1 MSCQR
6 VKSGTYELTLPSRT
20 PFLKSLGQI
29 LSRNQDLWQIKRAH
43 KSLFSSGALMKVQK
57 LFKPYTELRMWD
69 HHCSNKR
76 YGRFY
81 LTQSTIWCSF
91 WVQSLFT
98 KSSTLQFSIQTWSSL
113 CLFWLCR
120 LESYLKIKILYFTWL
135 NKKKKG
141 SKSLF
146 GSKKPFV
153 CCILFLFAAVAK
165 ICSEISAMYKNV
177 TQLYIFIQFWFA
189 TFVV

>member
-1 MSCQR
+1 M
-6 VKSGTYELTLPSRT
+6 KA
-20 PFLKSLGQI
+20 F
-29 LSRNQDLWQIKRAH
+29 
-43 KSLFSSGALMKVQK
+43 FSSGALMKVQK

-113 CLFWLCR
+113 CFFWLCR

-135 NKKKKG
+135 NKKKKAQNHYSAQG
-141 SKSLF
+141 NLLF
-146 GSKKPFV
+146 V
-153 CCILFLFAAVAK
+153 AFLFAAVAK

-177 TQLYIFIQFWFA
+177 TQLYIFIRFWFT

>member
-43 KSLFSSGALMKVQK
+43 KSLFSSEALMIVQK
-57 LFKPYTELRMWD
+57 LFKPYTELRKWD
-69 HHCSNKR
+69 HHCVKR

-113 CLFWLCR
+113 CFFWLCR

-135 NKKKKG
+135 NKKKKAQNHY
-141 SKSLF
+141 SAQRNLLF
-146 GSKKPFV
+146 V
-153 CCILFLFAAVAK
+153 AFLFAAVAK

-177 TQLYIFIQFWFA
+177 TQLYIFIRFWFT

>member
-120 LESYLKIKILYFTWL
+120 LKSYLKIKILYFTWL
-135 NKKKKG
+135 NKKKKAQNHY
-141 SKSLF
+141 SAQRNLLFVASYFYLPQSL
-146 GSKKPFV
+146 K
-153 CCILFLFAAVAK
+153 FAVRFQQCTK
-165 ICSEISAMYKNV
+165 M
-177 TQLYIFIQFWFA
+177 
-189 TFVV
+189 